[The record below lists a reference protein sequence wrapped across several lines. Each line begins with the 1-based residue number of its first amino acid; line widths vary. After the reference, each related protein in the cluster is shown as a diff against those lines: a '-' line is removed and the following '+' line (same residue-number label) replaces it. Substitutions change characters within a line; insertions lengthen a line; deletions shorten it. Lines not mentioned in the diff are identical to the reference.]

1 MNAQNTSGNATGIQ
15 QSNSAA
21 EGFALDQNIPNPFS
35 SETVIKYTL
44 PQEIKTAS
52 LIVYDL
58 SGKQLTSFPLER
70 TTTSITITSEKL
82 AAGIYIYS
90 VMADGK
96 IMDSKR
102 MIVAD
107 KQ

>member
-1 MNAQNTSGNATGIQ
+1 MCS
-15 QSNSAA
+15 
-21 EGFALDQNIPNPFS
+21 NPFS
-35 SETVIKYTL
+35 GETNIKYTL
-44 PQEIKTAS
+44 TEQTKNAS

-58 SGKQLTSFPLER
+58 SGKQLISFPLDR
-70 TTTSITITSEKL
+70 TASSITITSDKL

-102 MIVAD
+102 MVVAD
-107 KQ
+107 KH